1 MPLMALNI
9 TGNEVKFNNREPMK
23 TILLTALIVFLS
35 CLGMVRTPALAAGKD
50 RGIMSVEFLYAIEYA
65 GGRSDMLREPLD
77 IFFDRQKKELYVTD
91 AANRAVLVYDNNGMF
106 QQKIGIDGKE
116 GSPRLVAVDGKGRI
130 YTGHVT
136 SPKISLLDFR
146 GEPLEVIN
154 LPGIVDVP
162 GNTVRPMYL
171 ASGNSG
177 EVYAL
182 KSAGGIVKVD
192 PNGESH
198 EEMNIAGEGAPNMI
212 YGMTVDRE
220 GRYLFTDM
228 RPYSVVIYDPQKK
241 EFKRFGSPGVLY
253 GQLDRPIGIA
263 ADDSGHI
270 FVVSTV
276 TNKVSCFD
284 RDGNFIEEF
293 GGFGETYGRFYM
305 PSKIVSDGKDRLFV
319 LENTLKRV
327 QVFKV
332 KFKKEMEVV
341 QGPANVSQGPE
352 RVVNVASVSVSDK

>member
-1 MPLMALNI
+1 
-9 TGNEVKFNNREPMK
+9 MK
-23 TILLTALIVFLS
+23 KIFFTTLVVILS
-35 CLGMVRTPALAAGKD
+35 CLGMVRTPAVAAGLD
-50 RGIMSVEFLYAIEYA
+50 RGIMGVEFLYAIEYA
-65 GGRSDMLREPLD
+65 GGRSDKLREPLD
-77 IFFDRQKKELYVTD
+77 IFFDREKKELYVTD
-91 AANRAVLVYDNNGMF
+91 AANRAVFVYDDNGMF
-106 QQKIGIDGKE
+106 QQKIKIDGKE

-130 YTGHVT
+130 YTCHIT

-146 GEPLEVIN
+146 GELLDVIN
-154 LPGIVDVP
+154 LPGIIDVP
-162 GNTVRPMYL
+162 GNTIRPMYL
-171 ASGNSG
+171 AGGRNG
-177 EVYAL
+177 EIYAL

-192 PNGESH
+192 PNCESH
-198 EEMNIAGEGAPNMI
+198 EELNIAGEGAPNMI

-263 ADDSGHI
+263 ADDAGHI

-293 GGFGETYGRFYM
+293 GGFGEAYGRFYM

-319 LENTLKRV
+319 LENTMKRV
-327 QVFKV
+327 QVFRI
-332 KFKKEMEVV
+332 KFLKEKEVL
-341 QGPANVSQGPE
+341 QGSADSSKEHG
-352 RVVNVASVSVSDK
+352 

>member
-1 MPLMALNI
+1 MPGIVMSIKSARKLFL
-9 TGNEVKFNNREPMK
+9 T
-23 TILLTALIVFLS
+23 TIIAILS
-35 CLGMVRTPALAAGKD
+35 CLSMLPTPALAAGKD
-50 RGIMSVEFLYAIEYA
+50 RGIMGVEFLYAIEYA
-65 GGRSDMLREPLD
+65 GGRADKLREPLD
-77 IFFDRQKKELYVTD
+77 IFFDREKKELYVTD
-91 AANRAVLVYDNNGMF
+91 AANRAVFIYDNNGMF
-106 QQKIGIDGKE
+106 QQKIRIDGKE

-130 YTGHVT
+130 YTGHIT

-146 GEPLEVIN
+146 GELLDVIN
-154 LPGIVDVP
+154 LPGIVDAP

-171 ASGNSG
+171 ASGRNG

-198 EEMNIAGEGAPNMI
+198 EEVNIAGEGAPNMI

-228 RPYSVVIYDPQKK
+228 RPYSVVIFDPRKK

-263 ADDSGHI
+263 ADDAGHI

-293 GGFGETYGRFYM
+293 GGFGETYGKFYM

-327 QVFKV
+327 QVFRI
-332 KFKKEMEVV
+332 KFLKESEVV
-341 QGPANVSQGPE
+341 QGSADSSKEHG
-352 RVVNVASVSVSDK
+352 